1 MNTKKKKLLF
11 ITGIIFLFLTAMISY
26 RIYSNVNANK
36 ERAARAGQSKGVAVE
51 VATVS
56 RRDITP
62 LMTFSANLEPTW
74 SADISAKADGRIDT
88 LNVDEGD
95 YVKAG
100 SVLAILDINELTAQ
114 VIQAEGNLYSNQATL
129 EQAEL
134 DLSRTQ
140 ALAKQGAI
148 STQAL
153 DTARTKR
160 DLAIGQVR
168 AAEGNLA
175 LLQAR
180 YANANII
187 APKNSIVLKRYV
199 QAGVYTKAGTP
210 ILNLGDVSSLLA
222 KAIIAEGQI
231 NDISVGKSVVIT
243 ISALGN
249 KAFTGTISRISPS
262 ATLPARTFTVEISI
276 PNPQGDLKA
285 GLFAKVDIPA
295 AVHKNVLAVPES
307 ALVSREDQKTV
318 FVVNKN
324 NKAEQRLLKLG
335 AISGGWVEILEGLH
349 DGDTVVVGGQNKIKD
364 GSFVQLSTTK
374 EGAQ

>member
-1 MNTKKKKLLF
+1 
-11 ITGIIFLFLTAMISY
+11 MISY

-374 EGAQ
+374 EGGQ